1 MTGNRCDI
9 QKSHDLPGNGTSAAN
24 AAAIP
29 GAATMCVSLH
39 RVTQRSIWE
48 NRMTRPLRALLL
60 AGLVLSILP
69 RSTRAAE
76 ALDAFENLY
85 GEDLKRV
92 ASKRGPDD
100 DVALAAKLL
109 EAAQK
114 ATKQPDF
121 LAVLCE
127 KAWKLGKTHA
137 TGHATAIEA
146 MKRLAWEV
154 PEKKAACLE
163 NIATL
168 YQAEYNAARGA
179 DRVGAGEALIAALVV
194 AIDARTE
201 AGDATAAAALCRR
214 ALVVAKR
221 IRSSAANNIQ
231 ARLRGL
237 AVRERTEKEATALEE
252 RLKADPTNA
261 ATRSQLVKLLL
272 VDLDKPVEASRFID
286 EASEASMKKY
296 VPAAAKGVEECPEL
310 ACMELGDWYR
320 GLANEAGPSAKGGM
334 LARARGYYKRLLELH
349 KADDLARTQTTLA
362 LEKVDEALEKL
373 APAGRDAST
382 ASSAGWVDLLRL
394 VDLKRDVEDGT
405 WERKDD
411 GILVLETAW
420 SPRCAIPVSIEGSYR
435 LQVEFTALERAQ
447 YVAVCF
453 PVGQAT
459 CQWGVEWSKN
469 TLSVNRAE
477 RAEGK
482 LKLAKGRKYVAEI
495 TVTGRAGHGEITVTV
510 DGQPAVRWEGKASDF
525 ALPKGRGP
533 DSRPL
538 KLRVT
543 NTRALFTALRVKLI
557 AGKFKPV
564 RSGKK

>member
-1 MTGNRCDI
+1 
-9 QKSHDLPGNGTSAAN
+9 
-24 AAAIP
+24 
-29 GAATMCVSLH
+29 
-39 RVTQRSIWE
+39 
-48 NRMTRPLRALLL
+48 MTRPLRALLL

-92 ASKRGPDD
+92 ASTRDPDD

-127 KAWKLGKTHA
+127 KAWELGKTHA

-168 YQAEYNAARGA
+168 YQAEYSAARGA
-179 DRVGAGEALIAALVV
+179 DRVAAGEALIAALVV

-221 IRSSAANNIQ
+221 IRSGAANNIQ

-261 ATRSQLVKLLL
+261 ATRSQLVKMLV
-272 VDLDKPVEASRFID
+272 VDLDNPVEASRFID
-286 EASEASMKKY
+286 DGSEPAMKKY
-296 VPAAAKGVEECPEL
+296 VPAAAKGVEDCPEL
-310 ACMELGDWYR
+310 ACVELGDWYR
-320 GLANEAGPSAKGGM
+320 GLANQADSGAKADM
-334 LARARGYYKRLLELH
+334 LARARAYYKRFLNLH

-362 LEKVDEALEKL
+362 LEKVDEALAKL
-373 APAGRDAST
+373 APSGRDAST

-394 VDLKRDVEDGT
+394 VDLKRDVEEGT

-420 SPRCAIPVSIEGSYR
+420 HPKCKIPVSIEGSYR
-435 LQVEFTALERAQ
+435 LQVEFTALERASNV
-447 YVAVCF
+447 YVSF
-453 PVGQAT
+453 PAAEAT
-459 CQWGVEWSKN
+459 CRWQLEGSKN
-469 TLSVNRAE
+469 ALSVNGADRAKGE
-477 RAEGK
+477 LR
-482 LKLAKGRKYVAEI
+482 LAKGRKYVAEI

-533 DSRPL
+533 DPRPL
-538 KLRVT
+538 RLGVV

-564 RSGKK
+564 RSGRK